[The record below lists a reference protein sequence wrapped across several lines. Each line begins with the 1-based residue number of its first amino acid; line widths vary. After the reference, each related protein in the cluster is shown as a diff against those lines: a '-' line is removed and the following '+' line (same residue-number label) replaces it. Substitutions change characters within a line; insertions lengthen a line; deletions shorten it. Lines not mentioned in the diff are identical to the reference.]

1 MRYQKLGQTDIQVS
15 CVGIG
20 TWAMGGDY
28 WGEIDEQLCVDAI
41 HASLDMGVN
50 LIDTAPIYGLGRSE
64 KIVGKAIKGRKR
76 EDIILATKCGVPYLD
91 GRDLSKKSVIAEAE
105 ASLRRLGAD
114 YIDIY
119 QAHWPDVKTPAEET
133 MEAFLQLKK
142 EGKIRA
148 IGLSNFSIEQIDA
161 FRQYGVIDTFQPQ
174 YSLVQRQIEKDILPY
189 CRKAGF
195 GVLTYGSLGAG
206 LLTGKYTEAP
216 KMEGA
221 ERRRRFYKF
230 YEEPY
235 FSRAL
240 TLVEVLREIAAAHS
254 CPVGQVAINW
264 VNQQPGVSTSL
275 VGCKNPRQ
283 AQQNAGSGEWELS
296 AEEIA
301 RITQYSDEVMKE
313 RF

>member
-15 CVGIG
+15 SVSLG

-28 WGEIDEQLCVDAI
+28 WGETEEQLCIDAI

-50 LIDTAPIYGLGRSE
+50 LIDTAPIYGNGRSE
-64 KIVGKAIKGRKR
+64 EIVGKAIKGRRR
-76 EDIILATKCGVPYLD
+76 EDIVIATKFGVPYLD
-91 GRDLSKKSVIAEAE
+91 GRDSSAKTILMEVE
-105 ASLRRLGAD
+105 ASLKRLGTD
-114 YIDIY
+114 YIDLY
-119 QAHWPDVKTPAEET
+119 QAHWPDINTPAQET
-133 MEAFLQLKK
+133 METLLTLKK
-142 EGKIRA
+142 QGKIRA
-148 IGLSNFSIEQIDA
+148 IGLSNFSCEQIDA
-161 FRQYGVIDTFQPQ
+161 FRACGQIDTFQPQ

-240 TLVEVLREIAAAHS
+240 SLVDVLRDIANERH

-264 VNQQPGVSTSL
+264 VSQQQGVSTAL
-275 VGCKNPRQ
+275 VGAKNPRQ
-283 AQQNAGSGEWELS
+283 AMENAGSGEWELS
-296 AEEIA
+296 ADEIE
-301 RITQYSDEVMKE
+301 RITAKSDEVIQ
-313 RF
+313 